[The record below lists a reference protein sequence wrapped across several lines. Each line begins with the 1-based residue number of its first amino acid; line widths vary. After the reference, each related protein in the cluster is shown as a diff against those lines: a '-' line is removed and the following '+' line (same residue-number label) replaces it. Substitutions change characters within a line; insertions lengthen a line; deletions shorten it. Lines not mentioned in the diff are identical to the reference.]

1 MIFLLLFLVVVVIVL
16 LILLLNKRRKYQQ
29 ELGEISTAISLLIA
43 HQSLSQDQRLQ
54 DSMLS
59 KIWDQLFHL
68 QQMNQRTQEKVSHQR
83 DQTQKLITDIAHQL
97 RTPLQNL
104 QTYLEFLEKE
114 EDQEKKE
121 KYLRAIKQSQQKI
134 VFLVDSFVKVS
145 RFENRLIQL
154 KKESIDL
161 KSTLLKA
168 LTMVYEKA
176 SQKEIHITLDLPD
189 NINYSHDGNWLCE
202 ALVNVLDNSIK
213 YSSKQTNIVIAV
225 RQNVL
230 LTQIEIRDFG
240 VGIELEE
247 ENLVFQRFYRG
258 NRITTEEGY
267 GIGLY
272 LTREIIQQHGGTL
285 RVKRE
290 EPGLTLLINL
300 DNG

>member
-1 MIFLLLFLVVVVIVL
+1 MIFLLLFLVVVVIFL

-43 HQSLSQDQRLQ
+43 HQSLFQDQRLQ

-213 YSSKQTNIVIAV
+213 YSSKQTDIVIAV

>member
-1 MIFLLLFLVVVVIVL
+1 MIFLLLFLVVVVIFL

-43 HQSLSQDQRLQ
+43 HQSLFQDQRLQ

-134 VFLVDSFVKVS
+134 VFLVDSLVKVS

-176 SQKEIHITLDLPD
+176 SQKEIHIT
-189 NINYSHDGNWLCE
+189 
-202 ALVNVLDNSIK
+202 
-213 YSSKQTNIVIAV
+213 YSSKQTDIVIAV